1 MKLRTRMM
9 MCVLV
14 ALPALAFAGDG
25 VEKTVT
31 PAKPAFDLKTSKV
44 QGVIRSHAV
53 AQTAVADPEPAESA
67 PSDIKPLPF
76 RAPRRVHH
84 VDCDSF
90 HCVAYTADD
99 DVLFSIPR
107 EQYFGVSGNG
117 HSSDSWLACQSG
129 NDLLSTFERYDKCRG
144 VSIGLPAGR
153 DLMLSVPLFNP

>member
-9 MCVLV
+9 MSVLLAQS
-14 ALPALAFAGDG
+14 ALSFAADG
-25 VEKTVT
+25 VEKAAA
-31 PAKPAFDLKTSKV
+31 PAQSAFDLKTSKV

-53 AQTAVADPEPAESA
+53 AQTVVADPKPAEAA
-67 PSDIKPLPF
+67 PSGIKPLPF

-99 DVLFSIPR
+99 DVLFSVPR
-107 EQYFGVSGNG
+107 EQYFGVPGNG
-117 HSSDSWLACQSG
+117 HASDSWLACQSG
-129 NDLLSTFERYDKCRG
+129 NNLLTTFERYDKCRG

-153 DLMLSVPLFNP
+153 DLMVTVPLINP